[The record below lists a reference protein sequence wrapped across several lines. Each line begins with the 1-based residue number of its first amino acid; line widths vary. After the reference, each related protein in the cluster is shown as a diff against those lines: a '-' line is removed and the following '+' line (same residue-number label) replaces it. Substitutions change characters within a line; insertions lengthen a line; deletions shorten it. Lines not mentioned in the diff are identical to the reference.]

1 MIIKKEY
8 KTQNSIKSTMI
19 DNIDR
24 IDDGVFEN
32 GTQFINIFKKGRQ
45 KDDDFETIEIVNMS
59 LYVMTDSG
67 KTIQIYRGK

>member
-24 IDDGVFEN
+24 IDDGVFDD
-32 GTQFINIFKKGRQ
+32 GVQFINIFKKGRQ
-45 KDDDFETIEIVNMS
+45 RDDDFETIKIVNMS

>member
-24 IDDGVFEN
+24 IDDCVFDD

-45 KDDDFETIEIVNMS
+45 KEDDFETIEIVNMS

>member
-8 KTQNSIKSTMI
+8 KTLNSIKNTVI

-24 IDDGVFEN
+24 IDDGVFDD
-32 GTQFINIFKKGRQ
+32 GTQFINIFKKSRQ
-45 KDDDFETIEIVNMS
+45 KDDDFETIEIKNMS

-67 KTIQIYRGK
+67 KTIQIYRG

>member
-32 GTQFINIFKKGRQ
+32 GNQFINIFKKGRQ
-45 KDDDFETIEIVNMS
+45 KEDDFETIEIVNMS

>member
-8 KTQNSIKSTMI
+8 KTLNSIKSTMI

-24 IDDGVFEN
+24 IDDGVFDD
-32 GTQFINIFKKGRQ
+32 GVQFINIFKKGRQ
-45 KDDDFETIEIVNMS
+45 REDDFETIKIINMS